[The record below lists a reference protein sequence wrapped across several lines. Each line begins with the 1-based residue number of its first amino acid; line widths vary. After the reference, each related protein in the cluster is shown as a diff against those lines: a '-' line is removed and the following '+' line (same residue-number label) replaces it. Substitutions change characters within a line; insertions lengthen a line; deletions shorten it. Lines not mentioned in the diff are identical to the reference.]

1 MFNIKGGFGYTGYKN
16 QTLTTISKPN
26 ENFKTP
32 FDVITNTSP
41 FQCPTRTPSP
51 NEIQLGSEKQAE
63 MPSETIGSI
72 ASTRENSQNGLSFS
86 SNSRISSRRNIQESS
101 QNSFKQN
108 NHFKTHDELGN
119 ILQSIG
125 DAFLSIFTSLSSETS
140 QIKTPSDDIFKI
152 GKPSSIVFGSKSLNQ
167 HGTILY
173 RF

>member
-1 MFNIKGGFGYTGYKN
+1 
-16 QTLTTISKPN
+16 
-26 ENFKTP
+26 
-32 FDVITNTSP
+32 
-41 FQCPTRTPSP
+41 
-51 NEIQLGSEKQAE
+51 LGSEKQAE

-101 QNSFKQN
+101 QNSFKHN

-140 QIKTPSDDIFKI
+140 QIKTPSDEIFKI
-152 GKPSSIVFGSKSLNQ
+152 GKTSNIVFDARLGNCENTKF
-167 HGTILY
+167 Y